1 MLQEG
6 ENGYDYTNAEEF
18 LEAIDTVMADPAWR
32 ESAARRSQEIAASFD
47 KKAFAEAVESIYQ
60 SVL

>member
-1 MLQEG
+1 
-6 ENGYDYTNAEEF
+6 
-18 LEAIDTVMADPAWR
+18 MADPAWR

-47 KKAFAEAVESIYQ
+47 KKAFAETVESIYQ